1 MQFNAFIDRLNSR
14 FGAAASALGLCVLA
28 ACSQEASHDANSD
41 AMVQVNNSMTKLSAA
56 EQMRSVAAG
65 TMVFEGVKKLNCA
78 DLNAELAKLQKDAQ
92 IVKDGVAQLQKSGKM
107 DATLAASYQQ
117 TAERVMVAPV
127 AGTDCTP

>member
-28 ACSQEASHDANSD
+28 ACSSESSKDND
-41 AMVQVNNSMTKLSAA
+41 AMVQVNNSMVKLSAA

-65 TMVFEGVKKLNCA
+65 TMVIEGVKKLNCA

-92 IVKDGVAQLQKSGKM
+92 IVIDGVAQLQKSGKM
-107 DATLAASYQQ
+107 DATLAASYEQI
-117 TAERVMVAPV
+117 AVRVKVAPV
-127 AGTDCTP
+127 AGKDCTP